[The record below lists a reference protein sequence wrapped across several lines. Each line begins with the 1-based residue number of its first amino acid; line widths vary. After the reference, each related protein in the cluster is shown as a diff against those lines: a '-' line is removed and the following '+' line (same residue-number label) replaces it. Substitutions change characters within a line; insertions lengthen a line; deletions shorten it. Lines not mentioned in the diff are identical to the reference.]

1 MKSPIFYE
9 RRPGR
14 QTLVSNELIKE
25 IKAVVNKLCVN
36 TKATTRK
43 IVN

>member
-25 IKAVVNKLCVN
+25 IKAVLNKLCVN
-36 TKATTRK
+36 RKAITRK